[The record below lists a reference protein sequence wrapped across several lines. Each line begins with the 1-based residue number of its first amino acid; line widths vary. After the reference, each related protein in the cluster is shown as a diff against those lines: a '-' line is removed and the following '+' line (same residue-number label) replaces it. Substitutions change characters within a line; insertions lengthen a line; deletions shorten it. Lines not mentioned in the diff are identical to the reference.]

1 MLIILQKK
9 IKSISII
16 DAIKIGI
23 IILVSFTLLTNII
36 PYYSGGDDYD
46 IAIAG
51 INLAK
56 GSYGVTNELWQK
68 TGGNIFVPQHWFE
81 TEQDVLVP
89 VSSPGII
96 VTSALS
102 YLIGGYY
109 GLFYLGPLF
118 SILFLIIS
126 ERVATK
132 LFGGFVGLF
141 TLVLLGSDLNI
152 FQVGIELLTDNIF
165 SVFFILGV
173 FYLITFLRSKKE
185 KFILISSIFFVTA
198 AFFRFNGLIF
208 LPIEVSLVVGY
219 FIFQNISTSRRELT
233 SKNFLSKISLSK
245 INSKKILKI
254 SALMILPWIAILS
267 FNFTFNDYYFGSPLI
282 TYYSFWGLSSEY
294 LLDSFFIFDF
304 ERFDSIKSY
313 SIVFLPDLLGT
324 NLLNSSLEIYK
335 SILTN
340 FLSIFSFFIFGI
352 ALLITLLR
360 KSKRTEIIIFIPFV
374 LGLLLFYSSDYSI
387 SIGQADRFMIPT
399 LPLTFTI
406 FGFILHRIY
415 KIILVKFSGKQSK
428 MISTSFRKGS
438 VILLAIFLFASFLIS
453 PSFQEITRKDFI
465 INPKIIPDRYPLD
478 PEGLTEHSII
488 VENSGKRALEYNAI
502 PHLPVKGSWFIRI
515 NELDP
520 TKVPILP
527 ILNLQRTLDEGY
539 EAYTFKFH
547 NILFQP
553 LYFRYLESEHGII
566 LQDYSKTFCK
576 MVIIEN
582 IPESSEEEIESD
594 DICYMYRGKVVPKN

>member
-1 MLIILQKK
+1 MILTLQKK
-9 IKSISII
+9 IKSISIL
-16 DAIKIGI
+16 DLIKIGI
-23 IILVSFTLLTNII
+23 IIFISISLLADFR
-36 PYYSGGDDYD
+36 PFYEGYDDH
-46 IAIAG
+46 AFALMG
-51 INLAK
+51 INFAK
-56 GSYGVTNELWQK
+56 GSYGYTNELYK
-68 TGGNIFVPQHWFE
+68 ETGSADFRPMHWID
-81 TEQDVLVP
+81 TEQDYLVP
-89 VSSPGII
+89 LGSPGVVI
-96 VTSALS
+96 TSALS

-132 LFGGFVGLF
+132 LFGGFVGLI
-141 TLVLLGSDLNI
+141 TLVLLASDTTFFN
-152 FQVGIELLTDNIF
+152 VGVQLLTDNIF
-165 SVFFILGV
+165 AVFFILGV
-173 FYLITFLRSKKE
+173 FYLIKFLRSKKD
-185 KFILISSIFFVTA
+185 KLILISSIFFVTA

-340 FLSIFSFFIFGI
+340 FLSIFSFFIMGI
-352 ALLITLLR
+352 ALLIAIFR

-478 PEGLTEHSII
+478 LEGLTEHNII
-488 VENSGKRALEYNAI
+488 AETGGKRALEYNAI
-502 PHLPVKGSWFIRI
+502 PYVPVKGSWFNRVH
-515 NELDP
+515 ELDP
-520 TKVPILP
+520 NKVPILP
-527 ILNLQRTLDEGY
+527 IVNLQRTLDEGY
-539 EAYTFKFH
+539 EAYTFKSHKIHFE
-547 NILFQP
+547 P
-553 LYFRYLESEHGII
+553 LYFRYLELEHGII
-566 LQDYSKTFCK
+566 LKDYSKTFCK

-582 IPESSEEEIESD
+582 LPEKSGKEIESD
-594 DICYMYRGKVVPKN
+594 DVCYMYRGKVVPKN